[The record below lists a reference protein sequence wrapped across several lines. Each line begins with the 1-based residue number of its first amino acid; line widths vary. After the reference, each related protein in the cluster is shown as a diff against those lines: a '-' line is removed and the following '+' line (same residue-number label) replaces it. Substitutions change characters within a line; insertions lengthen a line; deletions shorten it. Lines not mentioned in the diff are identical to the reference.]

1 MLCAGFGMLVSFGA
15 VLLALFVAAVLLRA
29 AVAIANRVAGSN
41 LTETVVGW
49 DWDSADDAD
58 EVRVAVGVPPV
69 PEPGVARGMVIV
81 FLAAAANA
89 VVLYAL
95 GVVLFEGLDAYD
107 DGAAQALVYVVTAS
121 VGFAALV
128 GLLAAMLPTTVRRAA
143 LAALFAYLFFLAL
156 AALVAGMVA
165 VVVW

>member
-1 MLCAGFGMLVSFGA
+1 MLCAGVGMLVSFGGL
-15 VLLALFVAAVLLRA
+15 LLALFVAAALLRA
-29 AVAIANRVAGSN
+29 AVAIANRVVGTK

-49 DWDSADDAD
+49 EWDSADDED
-58 EVRVAVGVPPV
+58 EVRVTVGVPPI

-89 VVLYAL
+89 VSLYVL

-107 DGAAQALVYVVTAS
+107 DWTAQALAYAVTVL

-128 GLLAAMLPTTVRRAA
+128 GLLAAMLPTTARRAA
-143 LAALFAYLFFLAL
+143 LAALFAYLILFAL
-156 AALVAGMVA
+156 AALVAGLVA
-165 VVVW
+165 AVLG

>member
-1 MLCAGFGMLVSFGA
+1 MLCAGVGMLVSFGA
-15 VLLALFVAAVLLRA
+15 VLLALFVAAALLRA
-29 AVAIANRVAGSN
+29 AVAVANRVAGSN

-49 DWDSADDAD
+49 EWDSADDED
-58 EVRVAVGVPPV
+58 EVRVAVGVPPI

-89 VVLYAL
+89 VALYAL
-95 GVVLFEGLDAYD
+95 GVVVFEGFDAYD
-107 DGAAQALVYVVTAS
+107 DWTAQALVYALAAL

-143 LAALFAYLFFLAL
+143 LAALFAYLLLLAL
-156 AALVAGMVA
+156 AALVAGLVA
-165 VVVW
+165 VVLG